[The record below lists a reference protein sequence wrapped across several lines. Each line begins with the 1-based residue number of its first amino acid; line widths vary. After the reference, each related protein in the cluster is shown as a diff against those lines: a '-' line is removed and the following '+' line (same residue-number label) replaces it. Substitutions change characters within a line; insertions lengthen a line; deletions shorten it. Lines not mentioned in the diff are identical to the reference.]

1 MLLAGKAE
9 EGGLMPVTEGS
20 VAVVTG
26 ASRGIGLAIAERL
39 VRDGWRVCLTA
50 RKPEPLASAV
60 AGLGGSERAIGVA
73 GKADDPVHQDEA
85 IARTVSTFGRL
96 DLLVNNAGINPVFGP
111 LLDVD
116 LAAVRKVFD
125 VNVFA
130 VLGWVGRAYEAGLR
144 KHSGSVVNVSSIA
157 GLQPAQGLGA
167 YALSKAALLHL
178 TRQLAIELAP
188 QVRVNAVA
196 PAVVRTQF
204 ARALYEGREAEVAEA
219 YPLGRLGMPTDVA
232 GAVAFLASTDAA
244 WLTGQTIV
252 LDGGITQTAHL

>member
-1 MLLAGKAE
+1 M
-9 EGGLMPVTEGS
+9 TEGS
-20 VAVVTG
+20 VAIVTG

-50 RKPEPLASAV
+50 RNQEPLAAAV
-60 AGLGGSERAIGVA
+60 DQLGGAEHAIGVA

-85 IARTVSTFGRL
+85 VARTVKTFGRL

-111 LLDVD
+111 LLEVD
-116 LAAVRKVFD
+116 PAAVRKVFD

-144 KHSGSVVNVSSIA
+144 RSGGAVVNVSSIA
-157 GLQPAQGLGA
+157 GLQPARGLGA

-178 TRQLAIELAP
+178 TRQLALELAP
-188 QVRVNAVA
+188 EVRVNAVA
-196 PAVVRTQF
+196 PAVVRTKF
-204 ARALYEGREAEVAEA
+204 ARALYEGREEELAEA
-219 YPLGRLGMPTDVA
+219 YPLGRFGMPNDVA
-232 GAVAFLASTDAA
+232 GAVAFLASADAA

-252 LDGGITQTAHL
+252 IDGGITQTAHL